1 MGLALAHARLCDGDD
16 TLSVSEWSLSDN
28 RAPAAP
34 ETLQDRPGVPSEARC
49 LPAPVQLRPPGI
61 YVRSD
66 PLAAQDVYTSRPGGA
81 VYSTAR
87 GATRFLGERR
97 QIYSDP
103 LNGEVSLDNVYQ
115 HPLVPALLA
124 VSPAQSLHS
133 VGTDASSGFLTDP
146 EDWVY
151 PNHGLP

>member
-1 MGLALAHARLCDGDD
+1 MGQALAHVRLCDSG
-16 TLSVSEWSLSDN
+16 SSSSGGSSSSSSS
-28 RAPAAP
+28 
-34 ETLQDRPGVPSEARC
+34 QQ
-49 LPAPVQLRPPGI
+49 PAPVQLRPPGI

-87 GATRFLGERR
+87 GAARLLGERR

-124 VSPAQSLHS
+124 ASPAQSLHS
-133 VGTDASSGFLTDP
+133 VATDASSGFLTYP

-151 PNHGLP
+151 PNHGPP